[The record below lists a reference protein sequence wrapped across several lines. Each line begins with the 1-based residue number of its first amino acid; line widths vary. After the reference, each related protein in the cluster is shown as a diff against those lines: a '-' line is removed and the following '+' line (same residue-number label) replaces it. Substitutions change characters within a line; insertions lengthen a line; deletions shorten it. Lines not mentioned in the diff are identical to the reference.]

1 MTRASLLLLWLCSLP
16 NLMRADSLKEV
27 MARMDAAASGFRG
40 ASANI
45 RKISYTAVIKDSAEE
60 KGKVTILR
68 VKPRE
73 MQLRMD
79 LTAPDTKTWVFRGK
93 KAELYLPKINT
104 VQEYD
109 LGKYS
114 RLLDQFLLLGF
125 GSTSRDLQ
133 KSYAVKFAGEE
144 VVDGQKAS
152 KLEMTPTS
160 EQAREHLRRVEIWF
174 PLSGGLP
181 IQQKFFQNSGDY
193 VMVSYSG
200 LKLEANLAESA
211 IRLAL
216 PKDVKREYPQK

>member
-1 MTRASLLLLWLCSLP
+1 MIRALIVFGCLASMAP
-16 NLMRADSLKEV
+16 ARADSLKEV
-27 MARMDAAASGFRG
+27 MARMDGAASGFRG
-40 ASANI
+40 ATAKI
-45 RKISYTAVIKDSAEE
+45 RKLSYTAVIKDSSEE
-60 KGKVTILR
+60 KGMVTILR
-68 VKPRE
+68 AKPKE

-79 LTAPDTKTWVFRGK
+79 LTSPDTKAWVFRGK

-133 KSYAVKFAGEE
+133 KSYTIKFIGEE
-144 VVDGQKAS
+144 TVEGQKAS
-152 KLEMTPTS
+152 KLELTPNA

-193 VMVSYSG
+193 VMVTYSD
-200 LKLEANLAESA
+200 LKLDSNLAESA
-211 IRLAL
+211 IRLTL

>member
-1 MTRASLLLLWLCSLP
+1 MTRASLFLLWLCSLP
-16 NLMRADSLKEV
+16 AVLRADSLKEV

-40 ASANI
+40 ATANI

-68 VKPRE
+68 AKPRE